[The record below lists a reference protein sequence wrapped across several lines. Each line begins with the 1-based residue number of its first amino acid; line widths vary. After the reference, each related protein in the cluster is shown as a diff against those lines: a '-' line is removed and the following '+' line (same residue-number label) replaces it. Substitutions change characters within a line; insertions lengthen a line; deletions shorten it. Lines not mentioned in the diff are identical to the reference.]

1 MALWK
6 TLVIVGFAINFLIP
20 VLLWTSGDY
29 EGKIIFI
36 PQHVESEPT
45 VLQPKDSI
53 QLTYYVDAG
62 KPLGL
67 SATGTLDR
75 ISGDM
80 LAAGKLDIKITN
92 QNGQE
97 TGLEKMMVNK
107 CNYPTTLGTSLGCF
121 KVLESSNYTVS
132 ILNKAG
138 FDLNITAMQ
147 FGLFDDELVT
157 EMDDTMD
164 EGDILPI
171 FGYQI
176 VVIISVI
183 MIISG
188 FVVKSYKK

>member
-1 MALWK
+1 
-6 TLVIVGFAINFLIP
+6 
-20 VLLWTSGDY
+20 
-29 EGKIIFI
+29 
-36 PQHVESEPT
+36 
-45 VLQPKDSI
+45 
-53 QLTYYVDAG
+53 
-62 KPLGL
+62 
-67 SATGTLDR
+67 
-75 ISGDM
+75 
-80 LAAGKLDIKITN
+80 
-92 QNGQE
+92 
-97 TGLEKMMVNK
+97 
-107 CNYPTTLGTSLGCF
+107 
-121 KVLESSNYTVS
+121 VS

-138 FDLNITAMQ
+138 FDLNIPAMQ